1 MRKSQKPV
9 AIIFARENS
18 KRIPNKNIKLFNN
31 KPIIYYSIKA
41 AIDSKLFTKIIVS
54 TDSEKIASVAKRFGA
69 EVPFMRPKNIS
80 DDLTPVNEVIK
91 HSIYELIKLDIN
103 FSYVCGIFAT
113 APLIQIKH
121 LKNSFKLLKSN
132 KTHFVVPVTE
142 FSFPIQRALRMNKKN
157 RIKIIEEK
165 NYLKRS
171 QDLETSFHEVGQF
184 IWGKKDSFI
193 NNIPTYM
200 SNSLG
205 YKIPSYFV
213 QDIDNE
219 SDWIINEIKFKTL
232 IKMGLI

>member
-54 TDSEKIASVAKRFGA
+54 TDSKKIASVAKRFGA

-121 LKNSFKLLKSN
+121 ILNMRF
-132 KTHFVVPVTE
+132 E
-142 FSFPIQRALRMNKKN
+142 
-157 RIKIIEEK
+157 
-165 NYLKRS
+165 
-171 QDLETSFHEVGQF
+171 
-184 IWGKKDSFI
+184 
-193 NNIPTYM
+193 
-200 SNSLG
+200 
-205 YKIPSYFV
+205 
-213 QDIDNE
+213 
-219 SDWIINEIKFKTL
+219 
-232 IKMGLI
+232 